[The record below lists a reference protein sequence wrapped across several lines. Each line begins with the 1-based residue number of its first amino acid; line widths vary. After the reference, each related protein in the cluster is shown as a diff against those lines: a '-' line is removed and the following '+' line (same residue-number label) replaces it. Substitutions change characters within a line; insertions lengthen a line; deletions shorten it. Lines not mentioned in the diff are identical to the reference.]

1 MSKPISVQIRH
12 LSRVSQ
18 ATLTAIGLTAILA
31 TVVLSGA
38 FTRFA
43 ATTQETVSTQAT
55 FGSLVKA
62 RMEVFRFRLNPSPE
76 TADAMREQMLQTVE
90 SNRQLSSIFTD
101 ADRKEASEQFLEDM
115 NLYWSTFEE
124 AITLQDERNATV
136 ANMLARGEQAAEN
149 LSSLMQSSY
158 DANAAGATF
167 YAGIALRDFLN
178 ARIAMERFLLVND
191 AADFELARGK
201 VSTARSELSRLSF
214 LIYDVEQRAAMD
226 AVLAEM
232 SEYWQSAEAV
242 FETIS
247 ARNERYAILDEI
259 GPDVS
264 SELETVSQEIASQQ
278 KALSA
283 SGRQTGQIAIGLLLV
298 AALVSA
304 AFLTFRSRKIA
315 SGIENALSQS
325 VDELNELS
333 GGNLDLE
340 ITRSDEETEVG
351 KIARAMIVFRDA
363 ARTAKKSDEARRAA
377 EERERQAEMERAQ
390 HAERMKAEQERE
402 RQRERKAVIEHLASS
417 IGDVVASAAEGD
429 FSNRVNA
436 MFDDPLL
443 AKMASSINDMMDKVE
458 TGIAE
463 TARMLE
469 CISNGDLTQRM
480 TGEFSGIF
488 LELATGLDRTSE
500 TLAALVSEI
509 TSQSGAVEVSAGELS
524 NQAAELA
531 RRAERQ
537 AAALEETSAT
547 MEEMATSARS
557 SAEASAQAK
566 AEADNTSQRVAEAS
580 TVVTSA
586 ISAMDDIRVAS
597 SSIGE
602 IVSVID
608 GIAYQTNLLAL
619 NASVEAARAGE
630 AGKGFAVVA
639 SEVRALAQRS
649 SEASQD
655 IKELIE
661 RSAHQINK
669 GVGLVQDTGR
679 TLESIVAGVEDMATT
694 MKTLSKASEEQAS
707 GVGEV
712 NRAISELDTIT
723 QENAML
729 SDQSRTT
736 GEQLSEKTEVM
747 LSLVN
752 RFVVSD
758 DREEGQTAA

>member
-1 MSKPISVQIRH
+1 MSKPVSVQIRQLNR
-12 LSRVSQ
+12 LSQFILIV
-18 ATLTAIGLTAILA
+18 IGLTAIIA

-38 FTRFA
+38 FSRFA

-55 FGSLVKA
+55 YGSLVKA
-62 RMEVFRFRLNPSPE
+62 RMEVFKFRLKPSQE
-76 TADAMREQMLQTVE
+76 AADAMREEMLKTIE
-90 SNRQLSSIFTD
+90 SKRQLNAAFTD
-101 ADRKEASEQFLEDM
+101 PNMQEAIARFLQDM
-115 NLYWSTFEE
+115 NLYWSTVEE
-124 AITLQDERNATV
+124 AIVLQDERNVTV
-136 ANMLARGEQAAEN
+136 ANMLERGDLATEN
-149 LSSLMQSSY
+149 LSALMQAAY
-158 DANAAGATF
+158 DANEAGANF
-167 YAGIALRDFLN
+167 YAGIALRDFLK
-178 ARIAMERFLLVND
+178 AKTSMERYLLIND
-191 AADFELARGK
+191 PADFEAAREQVNGAK
-201 VSTARSELSRLSF
+201 SDLSRLSF
-214 LIYDVEQRAAMD
+214 LLYDAEQRAAID

-232 SEYWQSAEAV
+232 SDYWQSAEAV

-247 ARNERYAILDEI
+247 TRNERYAVLDEI
-259 GPDVS
+259 GPSVS
-264 SELETVSQEIASQQ
+264 NELEAISQEIANQQ

-283 SGRQTGQIAIGLLLV
+283 SGKRTGQIAIGLLLFV
-298 AALVSA
+298 ALMSA
-304 AFLTFRSRKIA
+304 AVLTFRARRIA
-315 SGIENALSQS
+315 YGIEEALSQS
-325 VDELNELS
+325 VDELKELAA
-333 GGNLDLE
+333 GNLDLN
-340 ITRSDEETEVG
+340 ITRSDEENEVG
-351 KIARAMIVFRDA
+351 NIARAMIVFRDT
-363 ARTAKKSDEARRAA
+363 ARDAKSVEDARRAA
-377 EERERQAEMERAQ
+377 EEREREAEMERARQ
-390 HAERMKAEQERE
+390 ADRMKAEQEEE
-402 RQRERKAVIEHLASS
+402 RQRERKAVIEHLTSN

-436 MFDDPLL
+436 TFEDPLL

-458 TGIAE
+458 SGIAE
-463 TARMLE
+463 TVRMLE

-488 LELATGLDRTSE
+488 QDLAKGLDRTSE
-500 TLAALVSEI
+500 TLASLVAEI
-509 TSQSGAVEVSAGELS
+509 TSQSGAVEDSAGELS

-547 MEEMATSARS
+547 MEEMASSAKS

-566 AEADNTSQRVAEAS
+566 AEADSTSHRVSEAS

-586 ISAMDDIRVAS
+586 ISAMDDIRAAS

-602 IVSVID
+602 IVNVID

-655 IKELIE
+655 IKALIE
-661 RSAHQINK
+661 QSADQINK

-679 TLESIVAGVEDMATT
+679 TLENIVSGVESMATT
-694 MKTLSKASEEQAS
+694 MKALSTAAEEQAS

-729 SDQSRTT
+729 SDQNRTT

-747 LSLVN
+747 LSLVK
-752 RFVVSD
+752 RFAVSD
-758 DREEGQTAA
+758 DNAETQTAA